1 LDCYLKEDKKLFC
14 PACGYENLPGVD
26 YCQECL
32 SNLSHLDLT
41 RKAKTESRIEKA
53 ILKERAYQ
61 ILSPPSISVSED
73 TSVQSVLELMYNNS
87 KTAVVIENDKSDVA
101 GIFTERSFV
110 RRVAKS
116 FPAVK
121 DEPVK
126 NYMAKN
132 PVIINSTD
140 KIVNILH
147 HMFVAGYSYA
157 IIDEKPHRIIS
168 IVDILKYVIE
178 LYPSL
183 AGFDKLMDDLKS
195 IALADGV
202 ITKDE
207 SFILKKIEEKK
218 ESFLRI
224 IARIEA
230 TGSNVSESDREMLES
245 LIDEFIPSVEEA
257 AAQDHHITPDETEL
271 LRKLF
276 KFFEE
281 NRDRF
286 FL

>member
-1 LDCYLKEDKKLFC
+1 MFC

>member
-1 LDCYLKEDKKLFC
+1 MFC

-61 ILSPPSISVSED
+61 IISPKSLVVSDNTSI
-73 TSVQSVLELMYNNS
+73 QSVIELMYNNS
-87 KTAVVIENDKSDVA
+87 KSAVVVENDKSEIV

-110 RRVAKS
+110 RRAAKS
-116 FPAVK
+116 YPANK
-121 DEPVK
+121 DDPVK
-126 NYMAKN
+126 NYMAIN
-132 PVIINSTD
+132 PVIIHSTD
-140 KIVNILH
+140 KIVNVLH
-147 HMFVAGYSYA
+147 LMFVAGYSYS
-157 IIDEKPHRIIS
+157 IIDEHPHRIIS
-168 IVDILKYVIE
+168 IVDILKYIIE

-202 ITKDE
+202 ISKDE
-207 SFILKKIEEKK
+207 SFILKKVEEKK
-218 ESFLRI
+218 ESFLRVF
-224 IARIEA
+224 ARIES
-230 TGSNVSESDREMLES
+230 TGTSVDDSDKETIESI
-245 LIDEFIPSVEEA
+245 IDEFIPSIEEA
-257 AAQDHHITPDETEL
+257 AAQDHHITPDEVEL
-271 LRKLF
+271 LRKIF
-276 KFFEE
+276 NFFEE

-286 FL
+286 LL

>member
-1 LDCYLKEDKKLFC
+1 MFC

-53 ILKERAYQ
+53 ILRERAYQ
-61 ILSPPSISVSED
+61 ILSPPSILVSEK

-87 KTAVVIENDKSDVA
+87 KSAVVIENDKSEVV

-132 PVIINSTD
+132 PVIIHSTD
-140 KIVNILH
+140 KVVNILH
-147 HMFVAGYSYA
+147 LMFVAGYSYA

-168 IVDILKYVIE
+168 IVDILKYIIE

-183 AGFDKLMDDLKS
+183 AGFDKLMDELKS

-207 SFILKKIEEKK
+207 AFILKKVEEKK
-218 ESFLRI
+218 ESFIRI
-224 IARIEA
+224 FARIES
-230 TGSNVSESDREMLES
+230 TGSNIGESDKEMIES
-245 LIDEFIPSVEEA
+245 IIDEFVPSVEEA
-257 AAQDHHITPDETEL
+257 AAQDHHITPDEAEL